1 MNKKLGVERGVLG
14 LIFLFIA
21 MNWLFM
27 CLAEKIGP
35 PDFYSIFR
43 IGERLYEGNWNIEIV
58 PPLFPLILYPL
69 GKFVSLFMKQGDA
82 FLVAGRLL
90 SLISGLGVIWMTYL
104 ILKKYTD
111 TYCGLMGVVLISISP
126 WFLKLLPFPI
136 TDMIYLFFFV
146 GAFYLFSIEG
156 KRVPVLLA
164 ITAGA
169 LTRYEGILLFLS
181 GIFMF
186 FKSKKRYIVMLVA
199 LGVLSFLLLLFFYL
213 FSPRIFA
220 LWTDIIVA
228 QKTYLFVFL
237 HPVRFF
243 HVIYANLFFFFPS
256 TLPFSLKMLLSII
269 LLGLGGYGFYTLF
282 KIQKRFALSL
292 GIYGLIFFIAK
303 GYVNA
308 GDPEREFR
316 RIASGLWI
324 FYIVAFL
331 GSVFLFKK
339 YKKKAAI
346 AASIISIALIVPWLK
361 MVTDARPYL
370 ILPVI
375 LIAVILVIFKLTTS
389 NRIRF
394 AFGVISVL
402 LIWVV
407 YPRAYIGS
415 EAYAVSYARK
425 SAFVSAQW
433 LNTAPLK
440 KNGVVLSYT
449 DNTILYYY
457 LDKPRILG
465 LNIQIIQFT
474 VPMGYT
480 GGQDKN
486 KFKEYFFREAK
497 KQKVDYIIFDHYL
510 VEQPEF
516 LGVNEVYA
524 MLIDTQFDTHYFST
538 RRDLYYKGINVCTIL
553 KLAD

>member
-1 MNKKLGVERGVLG
+1 MNRKQGVERGVLG

-43 IGERLYEGNWNIEIV
+43 IGEQLYEGNWNIEIV
-58 PPLFPLILYPL
+58 PPLFPLVLYPL
-69 GKFVSLFMKQGDA
+69 GKFISLFMKHQDA
-82 FLVAGRLL
+82 FLIAGRVL
-90 SLISGLGVIWMTYL
+90 SLISGLGVIWITYL
-104 ILKKYTD
+104 IFQKYLD
-111 TYCGLMGVVLISISP
+111 TYLALIGVVLMGISP
-126 WFLKLLPFPI
+126 WYLKLLPFPI

-146 GAFYLFSIEG
+146 WAFYLFSIEG

-228 QKTYLFVFL
+228 KKTYLFVFL

-243 HVIYANLFFFFPS
+243 HVIYANLFFFLPS
-256 TLPFSLKMLLSII
+256 SLPFALKMLLSLL
-269 LLGLGGYGFYTLF
+269 LLGLGGYGFYNLF
-282 KIQKRFALSL
+282 KIHKRFVISLS
-292 GIYGLIFFIAK
+292 IYGLIFFIVK

-324 FYIVAFL
+324 FYILVFL
-331 GSVFLFKK
+331 GSVFLLKK
-339 YKKKAAI
+339 YKKKAGI
-346 AASIISIALIVPWLK
+346 AAIILSIALTVPWIETF
-361 MVTDARPYL
+361 TDVRPYL
-370 ILPVI
+370 ILPII
-375 LIAVILVIFKLTTS
+375 LISLIPVIINLTSS
-389 NRIRF
+389 NRFRF
-394 AFGVISVL
+394 VFGVLSVL
-402 LIWVV
+402 LIAIV
-407 YPRAYIGS
+407 YPSAYHGS

-433 LNTAPLK
+433 LNTVPLK
-440 KNGVVLSYT
+440 KNEVILSYT
-449 DNTILYYY
+449 DNSILYYY
-457 LDKPRILG
+457 LDKPKILG

-480 GGQDKN
+480 GGEDKD

-497 KQKVDYIIFDHYL
+497 IRKVDYIIFDHY
-510 VEQPEF
+510 VVNQPEF

-524 MLIDTQFDTHYFST
+524 MLLDTQLDTRYFST

-553 KLAD
+553 KLVD